1 MNKFW
6 VDLKKLGLG
15 FAREGNGG
23 EEREKR
29 MKEMRENGFFPH
41 LYARWVGST
50 QNPVYFLF
58 WPLDSDPD
66 GSGSIQ
72 RSWSVSLIRIHQI
85 RGSGPLT
92 RQLLIFFQFLDFFLL
107 FTPSDL
113 AIWTHMHANF
123 LAKILKKLLYV
134 SWWIF
139 NRFVV
144 ISYFEV
150 DKKHVR

>member
-92 RQLLIFFQFLDFFLL
+92 RQLLIFFQFLDFFFLAIYTL
-107 FTPSDL
+107 IP
-113 AIWTHMHANF
+113 AIWTPMHA
-123 LAKILKKLLYV
+123 KISCKIPGKFIVCSWYV
-134 SWWIF
+134 FVCLVLFSRVQDWW
-139 NRFVV
+139 
-144 ISYFEV
+144 
-150 DKKHVR
+150 K